1 MKYDWY
7 KELAAAVTVCDTKG
21 VILYMNDKSIE
32 TFEKDGGKDL
42 IGKNLFDCH
51 PGESAIKLEKLLE
64 SRKENIYSIEKNGIK
79 KMIIQAPWFEKSEYK
94 GFIEFS
100 FILPVNIP
108 HYIRK

>member
-1 MKYDWY
+1 MNFDWY
-7 KELAAAVTVCDTKG
+7 KELSAAVTVCDTGG

-32 TFEKDGGKDL
+32 TFTKDGGAAL

-79 KMIIQAPWFEKSEYK
+79 KMIVQTPWFEKSEYK

-100 FILPVNIP
+100 FILPENIP